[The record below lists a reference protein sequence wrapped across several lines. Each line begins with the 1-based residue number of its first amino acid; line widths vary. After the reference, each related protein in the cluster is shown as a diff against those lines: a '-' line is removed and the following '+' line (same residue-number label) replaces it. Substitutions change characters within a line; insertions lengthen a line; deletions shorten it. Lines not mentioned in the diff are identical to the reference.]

1 MYTMSV
7 IGLIIYPIGFIIL
20 LMALEGAENSIG
32 ILQVVLVLFI
42 YALVYFIVGLVHS
55 IRCRKKNKKL
65 KNFRD
70 RGYRIKME
78 FLNIFQMYS
87 LLLIF

>member
-1 MYTMSV
+1 MYTMSL

-55 IRCRKKNKKL
+55 IRCRKKK
-65 KNFRD
+65 
-70 RGYRIKME
+70 
-78 FLNIFQMYS
+78 
-87 LLLIF
+87 

>member
-1 MYTMSV
+1 MYTMSI

-42 YALVYFIVGLVHS
+42 YALVYFIVGLIHS
-55 IRCRKKNKKL
+55 IRCRKKNKK
-65 KNFRD
+65 
-70 RGYRIKME
+70 
-78 FLNIFQMYS
+78 
-87 LLLIF
+87 

>member
-1 MYTMSV
+1 MSI

-55 IRCRKKNKKL
+55 IRCRKKK
-65 KNFRD
+65 
-70 RGYRIKME
+70 
-78 FLNIFQMYS
+78 
-87 LLLIF
+87 

>member
-1 MYTMSV
+1 MYTMSI

-55 IRCRKKNKKL
+55 IRCRKKK
-65 KNFRD
+65 
-70 RGYRIKME
+70 
-78 FLNIFQMYS
+78 
-87 LLLIF
+87 